1 MADLHDRRRA
11 RWRLVLATVAF
22 AAWAPPSL
30 AGLPFAGLMLA
41 ARPRTATQWGT
52 ALVVGVPSVVLLL
65 IGPGDPVS
73 ALARA
78 YTVLVC
84 AAFALLTLVAPARFL
99 PQALRASVIALGA
112 ALLLARIV
120 LGRQAPGLLQW
131 EATRQASATLR
142 ALVDLRPE
150 VYAAFGPVVRL
161 LSETVPAVLVL
172 QALGGLGLAWQWHQ
186 HLAPRP
192 LGAPLAPFREFRI
205 ADAWVWAVVAS
216 VAVLIT
222 PFFAGLKTAALNLLV
237 VLGAL
242 YLLRGAAIVVAFAGV
257 AGISPAALAVG
268 LVLSAVLAVPLLF
281 VLPGLATLGM
291 SDTWLEF
298 RRRLAGRPNAS

>member
-1 MADLHDRRRA
+1 VADINDRRRG
-11 RWRLVLATVAF
+11 RWRLVFASLAF
-22 AAWAPPSL
+22 ATWAPPSL

-41 ARPRTATQWGT
+41 ARPRTATQWRA
-52 ALVVGVPSVVLLL
+52 ALLVGVPSIVLLL
-65 IGPGDPVS
+65 TAPGDLLS

-78 YTVLVC
+78 YIVLVC
-84 AAFALLTLVAPARFL
+84 AAFAVLMLVAPARFL
-99 PQALRASVIALGA
+99 PQALRASLIALGA

-120 LGRQAPGLLQW
+120 LGRHAPDLLQW

-142 ALVDLRPE
+142 TLVDLRPE
-150 VYAAFGPVVRL
+150 MYVAFGPAVHF
-161 LSETVPAVLVL
+161 LSETVPAMLVL
-172 QALGGLGLAWQWHQ
+172 QAIAGLGLAWQWHQ
-186 HLAPRP
+186 HLAPHP

-216 VAVLIT
+216 VAVWIT
-222 PFFAGLKTAALNLLV
+222 PFFGGLKAAALNLLV

-242 YLLRGAAIVVAFAGV
+242 YLLRGAAIVVAFAAVLGLSPAVLV
-257 AGISPAALAVG
+257 AG
-268 LVLSAVLAVPLLF
+268 LVMSAVLAVPLLF
-281 VLPGLATLGM
+281 VIPGLATLGV